1 MECKDIISR
10 IKEKAYENV
19 NKKIEEEREATESK
33 IKNELKTIER
43 CVEFIE
49 KHLVFKKVNGNYV
62 LATSDMFFYDYSKQ
76 PKYSYNSGVKIKE
89 NRRIYEPWFTV
100 NGESYYEIRYII
112 GKYEEDFSRLTKR
125 AEQMYETIRGLEESW
140 KTLEQE
146 QKSIKSLL
154 EQYGDAV
161 NKELYSYGEVW

>member
-33 IKNELKTIER
+33 IKNELKTVER

-62 LATSDMFFYDYSKQ
+62 LATSDMFFDDYSKQ

-125 AEQMYETIRGLEESW
+125 AEQMYETISGLKESW

>member
-33 IKNELKTIER
+33 IKNELETVER

-62 LATSDMFFYDYSKQ
+62 LATSDMFFDDYSKQ

-125 AEQMYETIRGLEESW
+125 AEQMYETIRGLKESW